1 MSNSHIA
8 VALTHSPYSG
18 ERDGLFRLLVLW
30 ADQSVELRIY
40 LMGNGV
46 LAVKEGS
53 QLEDVIS
60 ELTQKG
66 VVFLADKK
74 ELNARGLRSTFR
86 NLRVTDNLV
95 SEFVDDL
102 MKEDWKALVI

>member
-1 MSNSHIA
+1 VSNSHIA

-18 ERDGLFRLLVLW
+18 EREGLFGLLDLFV
-30 ADQSVELRIY
+30 DQSASLRVY
-40 LMGNGV
+40 LMGDGV
-46 LAVKEGS
+46 LAAKEGS
-53 QLEDVIS
+53 QLQDVIS

-66 VVFLADKK
+66 VVFLAEKK
-74 ELNARGLRSTFR
+74 ELNARGLRNTFR
-86 NLRVTDNLV
+86 NLRVTDDLV